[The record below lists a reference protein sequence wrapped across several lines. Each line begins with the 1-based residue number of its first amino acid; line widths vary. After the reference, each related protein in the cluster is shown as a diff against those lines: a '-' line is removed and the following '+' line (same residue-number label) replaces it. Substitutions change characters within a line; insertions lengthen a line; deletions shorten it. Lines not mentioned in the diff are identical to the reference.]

1 MRRAI
6 FTSDIES
13 GVKRE
18 YRLHEAPAPFARRE
32 INYRLFLP
40 GDVSH
45 SCILLASEFASGL
58 PNGRSFLAVNLAR
71 APL

>member
-6 FTSDIES
+6 FTGDIES

-18 YRLHEAPAPFARRE
+18 YRLREASVPPRRE

-58 PNGRSFLAVNLAR
+58 PNGRSFLAVSLAR